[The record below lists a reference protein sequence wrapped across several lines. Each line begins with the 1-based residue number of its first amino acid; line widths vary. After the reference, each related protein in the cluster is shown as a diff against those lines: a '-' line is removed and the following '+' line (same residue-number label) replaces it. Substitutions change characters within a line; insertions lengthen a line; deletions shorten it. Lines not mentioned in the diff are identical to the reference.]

1 MLESTIAVFCAEVVA
16 CLKNKKISTK
26 SVQFVAARVV
36 LRTGIQ
42 DEQFMFVLSASDTKK
57 IFS

>member
-1 MLESTIAVFCAEVVA
+1 MLESTIAVFCAEVLA
-16 CLKNKKISTK
+16 CLKKQKTCTK
-26 SVQFVAARVV
+26 SVQFVAARVA

-42 DEQFMFVLSASDTKK
+42 DEQFMFVLSANDVKK